1 VGELPQRYGFGMS
14 FSTTR
19 YLNVDQG
26 LIEVAAIRA
35 SGYSAI
41 DK

>member
-1 VGELPQRYGFGMS
+1 MHFK
-14 FSTTR
+14 TTIR

-26 LIEVAAIRA
+26 LIEVAATSA